1 MNVHAPTADKDDKEP
16 EPVFDRFPRYHMK
29 IFVRDFNARV
39 GRGRGRKG
47 GHFHSLKEQ
56 GKSLI

>member
-16 EPVFDRFPRYHMK
+16 ELVFVQFPRYHMK
-29 IFVRDFNARV
+29 IFLGDFNAKV
-39 GRGRGRKG
+39 GRERRRKG

-56 GKSLI
+56 GRSLI